1 MARAKSVLITGEAMW
16 DALSSPS
23 RMEVFEFLIAAG
35 PSSAAE
41 LAYRMDKPADSLYH
55 HIKILLDAG
64 LIVETGARRVGRQTE
79 VIYDTVADD
88 YRFDVDGKSTKNH
101 AMLRKLIAAALRT
114 TDRRMAKAF
123 RKGGLVTEHGPTK
136 SVWFRLEHAW
146 LDAQELAAVNEH
158 LAQVSKILKN
168 GRNER
173 HGTLFGCTLALFPVV
188 RSRRSDPDFV
198 PRTPTRVIKVKA
210 GTARKRVYG

>member
-1 MARAKSVLITGEAMW
+1 MARAKSILITGEAMW
-16 DALSSPS
+16 EAVSSPS
-23 RMEVFEFLIAAG
+23 RMEVFEFLIASG

-41 LAYRMDKPADSLYH
+41 LAFRMDKPADSLYH

-64 LIVETGARRVGRQTE
+64 LVTETGVRRVGRQTE

-88 YRFDVDGKSTKNH
+88 YKFDLDGKSGKNNS
-101 AMLRKLIAAALRT
+101 MFRKLVAASLRT
-114 TDRRMAKAF
+114 TDRRLAKAI
-123 RKGGLVTEHGPTK
+123 RKGGLVTEPGPSK
-136 SVWFRLEHAW
+136 SVWFRMEHAW
-146 LDAQELAAVNEH
+146 LDAQQLAEVNEH
-158 LAQVSKILKN
+158 LGAVMKILER

-198 PRTPTRVIKVKA
+198 PRSPARVIKVKSGA
-210 GTARKRVYG
+210 ARKRVYG